1 MKDLRVLVNMTSFE
15 FNKIKESIN
24 SNLSYLDRR
33 EEIFSN
39 FIKNG
44 FPNKRIEDWKF
55 SDLKQIITT
64 NFENIDFSKKEE
76 QSNIEEN
83 FTFDLEHNK
92 IVFINGIISKID
104 FSYEDE
110 KKIIV
115 EQNSNL
121 EKELSEN
128 SLLNLNTAF
137 VSNYTKILVKSGYQ
151 FKKPLILFNY
161 LSNDLNNIGLN
172 TRLDIDIENN
182 ASLNIINIS
191 NENLNN
197 NFLNFRQKINIG
209 KNSILKNYS
218 LDINENS
225 NFKYSFKDIN
235 LEKNSHL
242 EYFILSKGSK
252 FSKHDINC
260 SLNNEYGSVVLNGII
275 DLNDERHHEIKTKI
289 NHNEEN
295 CKSYQLIKSVL
306 NDNSKGVYQ
315 GKIYVDSK
323 AQKTDGYQLSRALLL
338 SDEVEFNAK
347 PELEIYADDVKCS
360 HGSTSGNID
369 ENSIFYLMSR
379 GLSYEQSK
387 KLLTNG
393 FLNEV
398 IEKITNEDVKSLVKE
413 FIGITE

>member
-1 MKDLRVLVNMTSFE
+1 MENNIKLNFE
-15 FNKIKESIN
+15 NYLNKKNFSSSQKEIKERSFN
-24 SNLSYLDRR
+24 
-33 EEIFSN
+33 N

-44 FPNKRIEDWKF
+44 FPNKRLEDWKF

-64 NFENIDFSKKEE
+64 NFKDINFSKKEE
-76 QSNIEEN
+76 QSNIDNN
-83 FTFDLEHNK
+83 FIVDLQHNK
-92 IVFINGIISKID
+92 IVFIDGIISKID
-104 FSYEDE
+104 LSYEDE
-110 KKIIV
+110 QQVVV
-115 EQNSNL
+115 EQNSDL
-121 EKELSEN
+121 EKELSRN

-151 FKKPLILFNY
+151 LKKPLILFNY
-161 LSNDLNNIGLN
+161 LSNNLNNVGIN
-172 TRLDIDIENN
+172 TRLDIKLEDD

-225 NFKYSFKDIN
+225 NFKYSFKDIS

-252 FSKHDINC
+252 FLKHDINC

-275 DLNDERHHEIKTKI
+275 DLDDKKHHEIKTNI

-306 NDNSKGVYQ
+306 NENSKGIYQ

-360 HGSTSGNID
+360 HGSTSGNVD
-369 ENSIFYLMSR
+369 EDSIFYLMSR

-398 IEKITNEDVKSLVKE
+398 IEKITNNEVKSLVKKLM
-413 FIGITE
+413 GINE

>member
-1 MKDLRVLVNMTSFE
+1 MENNIKLNFE
-15 FNKIKESIN
+15 NYLNEKNFSNSQKEIKEKSFN
-24 SNLSYLDRR
+24 
-33 EEIFSN
+33 N

-44 FPNKRIEDWKF
+44 FPNKRLEDWKF

-64 NFENIDFSKKEE
+64 NFEDINFSKKEE
-76 QSNIEEN
+76 QSNIDKN
-83 FTFDLEHNK
+83 FIVDLEHNK
-92 IVFINGIISKID
+92 IVFIDGIISKID

-110 KKIIV
+110 QKVVV
-115 EQNSNL
+115 EQNSDL
-121 EKELSEN
+121 EKELSRN

-161 LSNDLNNIGLN
+161 LSNNLNNVGIN
-172 TRLDIDIENN
+172 IRLDIKLEDD

-225 NFKYSFKDIN
+225 NFKYSFKDIS

-252 FSKHDINC
+252 FLKHDINC

-275 DLNDERHHEIKTKI
+275 DLDDKKHHEIKTNI

-306 NDNSKGVYQ
+306 NENSKGIYQ
-315 GKIYVDSK
+315 GKIYVNSK

-360 HGSTSGNID
+360 HGSTSGNVD
-369 ENSIFYLMSR
+369 EDSIFYLMSR

-398 IEKITNEDVKSLVKE
+398 IEKITNNEVKSLVKKLM
-413 FIGITE
+413 GINE

>member
-1 MKDLRVLVNMTSFE
+1 MENNIKLNFE
-15 FNKIKESIN
+15 NYLNKKNFSSSQKEIKEKSFN
-24 SNLSYLDRR
+24 
-33 EEIFSN
+33 N

-44 FPNKRIEDWKF
+44 FPNKRLEDWKF

-64 NFENIDFSKKEE
+64 NFEDINFSKKEE
-76 QSNIEEN
+76 QSNIDKN
-83 FTFDLEHNK
+83 FIVDLEHNK
-92 IVFINGIISKID
+92 IVFIDGIISKID

-110 KKIIV
+110 QQIVV
-115 EQNSNL
+115 EQNSDL
-121 EKELSEN
+121 EKELSRN

-151 FKKPLILFNY
+151 LKKPLILFNY
-161 LSNDLNNIGLN
+161 LSNNLNNVGIN
-172 TRLDIDIENN
+172 IRLDIKLEDD

-209 KNSILKNYS
+209 KNSIFKNYS

-225 NFKYSFKDIN
+225 NFKYSFKDIS

-252 FSKHDINC
+252 FLKHDINC

-275 DLNDERHHEIKTKI
+275 DLDDKKHHEIKTNI

-306 NDNSKGVYQ
+306 NENSKGIYQ
-315 GKIYVDSK
+315 GKIYVNSK

-360 HGSTSGNID
+360 HGSTSGNVD
-369 ENSIFYLMSR
+369 EDSIFYLMSR

-398 IEKITNEDVKSLVKE
+398 IEKITNNEVKSLVKKLM
-413 FIGITE
+413 GINE

>member
-1 MKDLRVLVNMTSFE
+1 MENNLKLNFE
-15 FNKIKESIN
+15 DYLNEKNLTNSQKEIKESN
-24 SNLSYLDRR
+24 FD
-33 EEIFSN
+33 N

-55 SDLKQIITT
+55 SDLKQIISS
-64 NFENIDFSKKEE
+64 NFDNI
-76 QSNIEEN
+76 N
-83 FTFDLEHNK
+83 FLNREIASSIDESLIDDLEHNK
-92 IVFINGIISKID
+92 IVFINGVISKID
-104 FSYEDE
+104 FSYESED
-110 KKIIV
+110 KIIV

-121 EKELSEN
+121 EKELSDKVM
-128 SLLNLNTAF
+128 LNLNTAF

-151 FKKPLILFNY
+151 FQKPLFLFNY
-161 LSNDLNNIGLN
+161 LTKDLNNAGLN
-172 TRLDIDIENN
+172 SRLDINLEDDV
-182 ASLNIINIS
+182 ALNVVNLS

-197 NFLNFRQKINIG
+197 NFLNYRQQINIG

-218 LDINENS
+218 LDTNENS
-225 NFKYSFKDIN
+225 NFRYSFKDIY

-260 SLNNEYGSVVLNGII
+260 CLNNEYGSIVLNGII
-275 DLNDERHHEIKTKI
+275 DLDNEKHHEIKTKI

-295 CKSYQLIKSVL
+295 CKSYQLIKTVL
-306 NDNSKGVYQ
+306 NDSSKGIYQ
-315 GKIYVDSK
+315 GKIYVNSK

-338 SDEVEFNAK
+338 SDHVEFNAK

-379 GLSYEQSK
+379 GLSYDQSK

-398 IEKITNEDVKSLVKE
+398 IEKITNENIKSLVKKLT
-413 FIGITE
+413 GINE

>member
-1 MKDLRVLVNMTSFE
+1 MENNIKLNFE
-15 FNKIKESIN
+15 NYLNEKNFSSSQKEIKEISFN
-24 SNLSYLDRR
+24 S
-33 EEIFSN
+33 

-44 FPNKRIEDWKF
+44 FPNKRLEDWKF

-64 NFENIDFSKKEE
+64 NFEDINFSKKEE
-76 QSNIEEN
+76 QSNIDKN
-83 FTFDLEHNK
+83 ITVDLEHNK
-92 IVFINGIISKID
+92 IVFIDGIISKID

-110 KKIIV
+110 QQVVV
-115 EQNSNL
+115 EQNSDL
-121 EKELSEN
+121 EKELSRN

-161 LSNDLNNIGLN
+161 LSNNLNNVGIN
-172 TRLDIDIENN
+172 IRLDIKLEDD

-225 NFKYSFKDIN
+225 NFKYSFKDIH

-252 FSKHDINC
+252 FLKHDINC

-275 DLNDERHHEIKTKI
+275 DLDDKKHHEIKTNI

-306 NDNSKGVYQ
+306 NENSKGIYQ
-315 GKIYVDSK
+315 GKIYVNSK

-360 HGSTSGNID
+360 HGSTSGNVD
-369 ENSIFYLMSR
+369 EDSIFYLMSR

-398 IEKITNEDVKSLVKE
+398 IEKISNNEVKSLVKKLM
-413 FIGITE
+413 GINE

>member
-1 MKDLRVLVNMTSFE
+1 MENNIKLNFE
-15 FNKIKESIN
+15 NYLNEKNFSNSQKEIKEKSFI
-24 SNLSYLDRR
+24 
-33 EEIFSN
+33 N

-44 FPNKRIEDWKF
+44 FPNKRLEDWKF

-64 NFENIDFSKKEE
+64 NFEDINFSKKEE
-76 QSNIEEN
+76 QSNIDKN
-83 FTFDLEHNK
+83 FIVDLEHNK
-92 IVFINGIISKID
+92 IVFSDGIISKID

-110 KKIIV
+110 QQVVV
-115 EQNSNL
+115 EQNSDL
-121 EKELSEN
+121 EKELSRN

-151 FKKPLILFNY
+151 LKKPLILFNY
-161 LSNDLNNIGLN
+161 LSNNLNNVGIN
-172 TRLDIDIENN
+172 IRLDIKLEDN

-197 NFLNFRQKINIG
+197 NFLNFRQKISIG

-225 NFKYSFKDIN
+225 NFKYSFKDIS

-252 FSKHDINC
+252 FLKHDINC

-275 DLNDERHHEIKTKI
+275 DLDDKKHHEIKTNI

-306 NDNSKGVYQ
+306 NENSKGIYQ
-315 GKIYVDSK
+315 GKIYVNSK

-360 HGSTSGNID
+360 HGSTSGNVD
-369 ENSIFYLMSR
+369 EDSIFYLMSR

-398 IEKITNEDVKSLVKE
+398 IEKITNNEVKSLVKKLM
-413 FIGITE
+413 GINE

>member
-1 MKDLRVLVNMTSFE
+1 MENNIKINFE
-15 FNKIKESIN
+15 NYLNKKNFSSSQKEIKESN
-24 SNLSYLDRR
+24 FN
-33 EEIFSN
+33 N

-76 QSNIEEN
+76 QSNIEEK

-104 FSYEDE
+104 FSYEDK

-121 EKELSEN
+121 EKELSDN
-128 SLLNLNTAF
+128 ALLNLNTAF

-172 TRLDIDIENN
+172 TRVDINLEDD
-182 ASLNIINIS
+182 ASLNIINMS

-197 NFLNFRQKINIG
+197 NFLNFRQKINI
-209 KNSILKNYS
+209 
-218 LDINENS
+218 D
-225 NFKYSFKDIN
+225 
-235 LEKNSHL
+235 KNSHL
-242 EYFILSKGSK
+242 EYFVLSKGSK

-289 NHNEEN
+289 NHNEE
-295 CKSYQLIKSVL
+295 
-306 NDNSKGVYQ
+306 NSKGVYQ

-387 KLLTNG
+387 RLLTNG

-398 IEKITNEDVKSLVKE
+398 IEKITNKDIKSLVKE
-413 FIGITE
+413 FIGINE

>member
-1 MKDLRVLVNMTSFE
+1 MENNIKLNFE
-15 FNKIKESIN
+15 NYLNEKNFSNSQKEIKEISFN
-24 SNLSYLDRR
+24 
-33 EEIFSN
+33 N

-44 FPNKRIEDWKF
+44 FPNKRLEDWKF

-64 NFENIDFSKKEE
+64 NFEDINFSKKEE
-76 QSNIEEN
+76 QSNLDKN
-83 FTFDLEHNK
+83 FIVDIEHNK
-92 IVFINGIISKID
+92 IFFIDGIISKID

-110 KKIIV
+110 QQVVV
-115 EQNSNL
+115 EQNSDL
-121 EKELSEN
+121 EKELSRN

-161 LSNDLNNIGLN
+161 LSNNLNNVGIN
-172 TRLDIDIENN
+172 TRLDIKLEDD

-209 KNSILKNYS
+209 KNSIIKNYS

-225 NFKYSFKDIN
+225 NFKYSFKDIS

-252 FSKHDINC
+252 FLKHDINC

-275 DLNDERHHEIKTKI
+275 DLDDKKHHEIKTNI
-289 NHNEEN
+289 NHNDEN

-306 NDNSKGVYQ
+306 NENSKGIYQ
-315 GKIYVDSK
+315 GKIYVNSK

-360 HGSTSGNID
+360 HGSTSGNVD
-369 ENSIFYLMSR
+369 EDSIFYLMSR

-398 IEKITNEDVKSLVKE
+398 IEKITNNEVKSLVKKLM
-413 FIGITE
+413 GINE

>member
-1 MKDLRVLVNMTSFE
+1 MENNIKLNFESYLNEKNFTSSQKE
-15 FNKIKESIN
+15 IKEIN
-24 SNLSYLDRR
+24 FD
-33 EEIFSN
+33 N

-44 FPNKRIEDWKF
+44 FPNRRIEDWKF
-55 SDLKQIITT
+55 SDLKKIITN
-64 NFENIDFSKKEE
+64 NFENIDFSKKEA
-76 QSNIEEN
+76 QLNIDEN
-83 FTFDLEHNK
+83 LIGDLEHNK
-92 IVFINGIISKID
+92 ITFINGAISNID
-104 FSYEDE
+104 FSYENED
-110 KKIIV
+110 KIIV
-115 EQNSNL
+115 EQNLNL
-121 EKELSEN
+121 ENELSKN
-128 SLLNLNTAF
+128 TLLNLNTAF
-137 VSNYTKILVKSGYQ
+137 VSNYTKILVKKGYQ
-151 FKKPLILFNY
+151 FKKPLVLFNY
-161 LSNDLNNIGLN
+161 LSHDLSNSGLN
-172 TRLDIDIENN
+172 TRLDINLEDE

-218 LDINENS
+218 LDINETS
-225 NFKYSFKDIN
+225 NIKYSFKDIN

-252 FSKHDINC
+252 FAKHDINC
-260 SLNNEYGSVVLNGII
+260 SLNDEYGSVVINGII
-275 DLNDERHHEIKTKI
+275 DLNDKKHHEIKTII

-306 NDNSKGVYQ
+306 NDGAKGVYQ
-315 GKIYVDSK
+315 GKIYVNSK

-338 SDEVEFNAK
+338 SNEVEFDAK

-379 GLSYEQSK
+379 GLSYAQSK

-398 IEKITNEDVKSLVKE
+398 IEKITNEDVKLLVKKLT
-413 FIGITE
+413 GITE

>member
-1 MKDLRVLVNMTSFE
+1 MENNIKLNFENYLNKKNFSSSQKEIKETSF
-15 FNKIKESIN
+15 N
-24 SNLSYLDRR
+24 
-33 EEIFSN
+33 N

-44 FPNKRIEDWKF
+44 FPNKRLEDWKF

-64 NFENIDFSKKEE
+64 NFKDINFSKKEE
-76 QSNIEEN
+76 QSNIDNN
-83 FTFDLEHNK
+83 FTVDLEHNK
-92 IVFINGIISKID
+92 IVFIDGIISKID

-110 KKIIV
+110 QQVVV
-115 EQNSNL
+115 EQNSDL
-121 EKELSEN
+121 EKELSRN

-161 LSNDLNNIGLN
+161 LSNNLNNVGIN
-172 TRLDIDIENN
+172 IRLDIKLEDD

-225 NFKYSFKDIN
+225 NFKYSFKDIS

-252 FSKHDINC
+252 FLKHDINC

-275 DLNDERHHEIKTKI
+275 DLDDKKHHEIKTNI

-306 NDNSKGVYQ
+306 NENSKGIYQ
-315 GKIYVDSK
+315 GKIYVNSK

-360 HGSTSGNID
+360 HGSTSGNVD
-369 ENSIFYLMSR
+369 EDSIFYLMSR

-398 IEKITNEDVKSLVKE
+398 IEKITNDEVKSLVKKLM
-413 FIGITE
+413 GINE

>member
-1 MKDLRVLVNMTSFE
+1 MENNIKLNFESYLNEKNFTSSQKE
-15 FNKIKESIN
+15 IKEIN
-24 SNLSYLDRR
+24 FD
-33 EEIFSN
+33 N

-44 FPNKRIEDWKF
+44 FPNRRIEDWKF
-55 SDLKQIITT
+55 SDLKKIITN
-64 NFENIDFSKKEE
+64 NFENIDFSKKEA
-76 QSNIEEN
+76 QLNIDEN
-83 FTFDLEHNK
+83 LIGDLEHNK
-92 IVFINGIISKID
+92 ITLINGAISNID
-104 FSYEDE
+104 FSYENED
-110 KKIIV
+110 KIIV
-115 EQNSNL
+115 EQNLNL
-121 EKELSEN
+121 ENELSKN
-128 SLLNLNTAF
+128 TLLNLNTAF
-137 VSNYTKILVKSGYQ
+137 VSNYTKILVKKGYQ
-151 FKKPLILFNY
+151 FKKPLVLFNY
-161 LSNDLNNIGLN
+161 LSHDLSNSGLN
-172 TRLDIDIENN
+172 TRLDINLEDE

-218 LDINENS
+218 LDINETS
-225 NFKYSFKDIN
+225 NIKYSFKDIN

-252 FSKHDINC
+252 FAKHDINC
-260 SLNNEYGSVVLNGII
+260 SLNDEYGSVVINGII
-275 DLNDERHHEIKTKI
+275 DLNDKKHHEIKTII

-306 NDNSKGVYQ
+306 NDGAKGVYQ
-315 GKIYVDSK
+315 GKIYVNSK

-338 SDEVEFNAK
+338 SNEVEFNAK

-379 GLSYEQSK
+379 GLSYAQSK

-398 IEKITNEDVKSLVKE
+398 IEKITNEDVKLLVKKLT
-413 FIGITE
+413 GITE